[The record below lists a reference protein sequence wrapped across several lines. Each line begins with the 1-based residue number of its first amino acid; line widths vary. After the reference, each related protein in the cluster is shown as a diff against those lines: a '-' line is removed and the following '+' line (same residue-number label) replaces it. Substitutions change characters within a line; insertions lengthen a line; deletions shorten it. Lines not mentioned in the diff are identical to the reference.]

1 MGFSEMGRRL
11 CLLFCSLVLCGVV
24 VRAQDNSVSHSSSS
38 SGSNQNS
45 DDASAKDD
53 KQADQHDGRGEGQGN
68 AQAPQGS
75 TRLRLQVTGSGKPVS
90 NASVYVRYNKSG
102 GFLRKDKLAELDLKT
117 NGDGIVKVPPVP
129 QGSILIQVIATGWHT
144 YGKWYDVNKD
154 EDTIDIKLEP
164 PTKWY

>member
-1 MGFSEMGRRL
+1 MSRRL
-11 CLLFCSLVLCGVV
+11 CVLFCSLVLCGVV
-24 VRAQDNSVSHSSSS
+24 LRAQDNSGSHSAS
-38 SGSNQNS
+38 QNS
-45 DDASAKDD
+45 DDSSAKDD
-53 KQADQHDGRGEGQGN
+53 KQSDQRDVQGN

-75 TRLRLQVTGSGKPVS
+75 TRLRLQVTGNGKAVS
-90 NASVYVRYNKSG
+90 NASVYVRYNKAG

-117 NGDGIVKVPPVP
+117 NGEGLVKVPPVP

-144 YGKWYDVNKD
+144 YGKWYDINKD